1 MTFSFVYGL
10 EVDDIKKS
18 FINQCVGGEKV
29 LLAIPHNLK
38 FKSYNWITFKTP
50 LYPPTP
56 PPLSLTPQ
64 HQSRQV
70 TNWYPD
76 KFKFID

>member
-1 MTFSFVYGL
+1 MFPLEVSKKGNACEMTFSFVHGL
-10 EVDDIKKS
+10 EVDDSKKS

-50 LYPPTP
+50 LYPPPP
-56 PPLSLTPQ
+56 PPL
-64 HQSRQV
+64 H
-70 TNWYPD
+70 YH
-76 KFKFID
+76 